1 MPKVPTKKVVEEAVA
16 ALDSVRREWLRRPGV
31 TAVDVGFKIEGDK
44 LTDTVAIRVHVA
56 RKIAVA
62 ELASSEVFNETGKT
76 PKKVK
81 GFPVDVI
88 EAKYGPSAMLA
99 EPMALDDADEEAIAG
114 LERTTAFDPLI
125 GGISCGNGRVT
136 AGTIGAVVFDRKTC
150 RPMILS
156 NWHVLAGASAAAV
169 GEGILQPGQVDGGTQ
184 VVATL
189 TRMRLNARMDAAVA
203 TLNGARGH
211 ARDILGLG
219 TISGTE
225 AATLGMLVVKSG
237 RTTGITRGV
246 VDGVSMSVSINY
258 GDPGVVAFANQI
270 RIVPRAPWPAVD
282 YEVSMGGDSGS
293 VWLNEA
299 NNRAI
304 GLHFAGETDPIPASE
319 NAICSPI
326 DAIAT
331 ELDFSFQPVL
341 CRIDP
346 TIPWRPPIL
355 NICDRYP
362 WICEGVFRWP
372 RFPIPTPDPPP
383 FSLPMDDTRF
393 AGRLPGFGFGG
404 IQGGYERGCKCGG
417 GRGGVDEAALAEL
430 AATLAAYLNQRR

>member
-1 MPKVPTKKVVEEAVA
+1 MMPKVPTKKVVEEAVA

-44 LTDTVAIRVHVA
+44 MTDSVAIRVHVA

-114 LERTTAFDPLI
+114 LERTTALDPLI

-136 AGTIGAVVFDRKTC
+136 AGTIGAVVFDRRTC

-211 ARDILGLG
+211 ARDILGCRSTTAILAWSRLPAKFG
-219 TISGTE
+219 SCPARPGQRSTMRSAW
-225 AATLGMLVVKSG
+225 AAT
-237 RTTGITRGV
+237 
-246 VDGVSMSVSINY
+246 
-258 GDPGVVAFANQI
+258 
-270 RIVPRAPWPAVD
+270 PAA
-282 YEVSMGGDSGS
+282 SGS
-293 VWLNEA
+293 MRPTTVRSGCTLPA
-299 NNRAI
+299 RLIRYQRPRTQSAVRSTRSRQSST
-304 GLHFAGETDPIPASE
+304 FPSSRCCVASIPRS
-319 NAICSPI
+319 
-326 DAIAT
+326 
-331 ELDFSFQPVL
+331 
-341 CRIDP
+341 RG
-346 TIPWRPPIL
+346 
-355 NICDRYP
+355 DR
-362 WICEGVFRWP
+362 
-372 RFPIPTPDPPP
+372 RF
-383 FSLPMDDTRF
+383 
-393 AGRLPGFGFGG
+393 
-404 IQGGYERGCKCGG
+404 
-417 GRGGVDEAALAEL
+417 
-430 AATLAAYLNQRR
+430 